1 MWRDQVSGRGRE
13 ESGSDEVICEREEG
27 FSPGMGNPRKGV
39 CAKGFGKSPSPSVNR
54 SSLDLTPASKI
65 SI

>member
-39 CAKGFGKSPSPSVNR
+39 CAKGFGEGSR
-54 SSLDLTPASKI
+54 ERRRCRGYTPLARRG
-65 SI
+65 

>member
-1 MWRDQVSGRGRE
+1 MWRDKVSGRGRE

-39 CAKGFGKSPSPSVNR
+39 CAKGFGEGSRGKR
-54 SSLDLTPASKI
+54 RGGR
-65 SI
+65 